1 MIQLIN
7 RFGEMHGFDY
17 LMQVLQM
24 EAGVPDDVAEEFLH
38 NFIAPLP
45 MYHSQ
50 WVQEYALRLI
60 PAIMKRHLDAVK
72 DISERKLGSK
82 VLDVETPWERMLKR
96 LHDEVFQPSAK
107 YRKLVLEQIDRMQI
121 LSCQ

>member
-17 LMQVLQM
+17 LMQALQM
-24 EAGVPDDVAEEFLH
+24 EAGVPDGVAEELLKIL
-38 NFIAPLP
+38 IAPLP

-60 PAIMKRHLDAVK
+60 PAIMERHLDAVK
-72 DISERKLGSK
+72 EKSERKLGRK
-82 VLDVETPWERMLKR
+82 VNVIFKYKVNEETPWERMLKR
-96 LHDEVFQPSAK
+96 FHDDVFQ
-107 YRKLVLEQIDRMQI
+107 
-121 LSCQ
+121 